1 VSFNPNI
8 VNPLEDVKAKYGER
22 VTVRREGKPSP
33 DGRCVVYWMQRAQRA
48 LDNPALDVAVEAANA
63 LKLPVVVFFAPVP
76 FYPSANLRHY
86 RFLQQGIADTAA
98 RCEKRNIGFVLRR
111 YPNHSLAKFC
121 EEVGAALVVGDENP
135 LREPDEWRDK
145 AAKKLMVPLWTV
157 DADVIVPSK
166 LLQKEQYAAR
176 IIRPRL
182 NAQFSEYLKPCSNA
196 KAKVEWMAPTGLKRL
211 EPDFDI
217 TENWDGL
224 DRSVEPVDSFT
235 GGTTEGLRLLRE
247 FVSKKLRRY
256 PERHGWPEV
265 DGTSRLSPYLHFG
278 QLGPI
283 TVALAVMNADVPNAV
298 REDYLDQLITW
309 RELSINFAHFNKL
322 YDSIES
328 AENWA
333 HKTLGQHARDK
344 RPVIYTRKELERAE
358 THDELWNAAQLQML
372 HAGWMHN
379 YMRMYWAKKIL
390 EWSESP
396 QKAYQAAVYL
406 NDKYFLDGRDPNGY
420 AGIAWSMAG
429 KFDRP
434 WFERPIFGTIR
445 YMSGAAAAKKFD
457 TEKYISEMFAAA
469 GRTREGQLF

>member
-1 VSFNPNI
+1 LLYPNNVI
-8 VNPLEDVKAKYGER
+8 SLEAVKAKYGDR
-22 VTVRREGKPSP
+22 VTVRRAGEPSRDGK
-33 DGRCVVYWMQRAQRA
+33 CVVYWMQRAQRA
-48 LDNPALDVAVEAANA
+48 LDNPALDLGVEAANA
-63 LKLPVVVFFAPVP
+63 LDLPVVVFFAPVP
-76 FYPSANLRHY
+76 FYPSANIRHY
-86 RFLQQGIADTAA
+86 RFLQRGIPDTAA

-111 YPNHSLAKFC
+111 YPDHSLAKFC

-135 LREPDEWRDK
+135 LREPDAWREK
-145 AAKKLMVPLWTV
+145 ATKKLKVPLWTV

-166 LLQKEQYAAR
+166 LLVKEQYAAR

-182 NAQFSEYLKPCSNA
+182 KAEFGQYLVPCSNA
-196 KAKVEWMAPTGLKRL
+196 VAKFEWKAPKGLKRL
-211 EPDFDI
+211 SPDFDI
-217 TENWDGL
+217 TEDWEGL
-224 DRSVEPVDSFT
+224 DRSVEPVDSFR
-235 GGTTEGLRLLRE
+235 GGTSEGLKLLKD
-247 FVSKKLRRY
+247 FVEKKLRHY

-283 TVALAVMNADVPNAV
+283 TVALAVMKSEAAKAV
-298 REDYLDQLITW
+298 KDDYLDQLITW

-328 AENWA
+328 APNWA
-333 HKTLGQHARDK
+333 HKTLGEHAGDK
-344 RPVIYTRKELERAE
+344 RPVVYTRKQLEAGE
-358 THDELWNAAQLQML
+358 THDELWNAAQFQML

-396 QKAYQAAVYL
+396 QKAYQTAVYL

-420 AGIAWSMAG
+420 AGIAWSIAG

-445 YMSGAAAAKKFD
+445 CMSGAAAAKKFD
-457 TEKYISEMFAAA
+457 ADKYIDEMYALA
-469 GRTREGQLF
+469 GRKREGQLF